1 MHAFKLSKEKGA
13 DGRHVLSL
21 DPAAPLPAFRPG
33 KAEALVRV
41 CAAALNHRDN
51 WMTMGMYPKLKF
63 GSILGSDGCGVV
75 EALSPEAEAASGGGW
90 LGKRVVLDA
99 SLHWGGGGPA
109 DASAATLAAPQD
121 GKLFDILGM
130 PADGTFA
137 ELVRVPLEN
146 LHAAPAHLSDA
157 QCAALPLAAGTAYR
171 ALVTKGGIRDAH
183 FGGGNPGGSPG
194 GGDGQAAVGPGPGG
208 AQAAQAAQQGG
219 SVAAKRQT
227 VLVTG
232 VGGGVAMFALQ
243 LGVALGAQV
252 IVTSGDD
259 GKLAAA
265 TELGAAAGANYKAKG
280 WLKGLKKAV
289 GELTGGAGLDAIV
302 DGAAGEAM
310 PALVRLLAP
319 GGRLVTYGVTA
330 GPPSGLGAALPLL
343 FLNHAEVRGTAMCA
357 PAEFSAMLA
366 LVERTKMVPV
376 VDSTRPMAELPAA
389 LERMR
394 AGDQTGK
401 IVLTN
406 EWSTPRAKL

>member
-1 MHAFKLSKEKGA
+1 MQTDSILHFVTMHAFKLSKEKGA

-21 DPAAPLPAFRPG
+21 DPAAPLPAFRTG

-75 EALSPEAEAASGGGW
+75 EALSPEAEAASGGGGGGGGGGW

-146 LHAAPAHLSDA
+146 LRAAPAHLSDA

-183 FGGGNPGGSPG
+183 FGGGNPGGG
-194 GGDGQAAVGPGPGG
+194 
-208 AQAAQAAQQGG
+208 AAQQGG

-343 FLNHAEVRGTAMCA
+343 FLNNAEVRGTAMCA

-394 AGDQTGK
+394 AGGQTGK